1 MVKFIS
7 SFLQINLENLSHK
20 EVLKTAINNDHNK
33 TEKPEVQGQI
43 LTNFLNF
50 PVLLILTKNVF
61 ILIA

>member
-33 TEKPEVQGQI
+33 TEKPEVQGYI

-50 PVLLILTKNVF
+50 LVLLILTKNVF